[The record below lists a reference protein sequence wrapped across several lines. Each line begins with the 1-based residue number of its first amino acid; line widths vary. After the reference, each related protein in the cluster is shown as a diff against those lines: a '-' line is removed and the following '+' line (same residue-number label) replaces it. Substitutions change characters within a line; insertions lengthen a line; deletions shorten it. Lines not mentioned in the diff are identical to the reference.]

1 MRKNPRGR
9 CCVHGV
15 KLEDFGSY
23 QGSERV
29 VLSLQNLG
37 LYKIL
42 LRKVEEERGKG
53 RTELLV
59 RK

>member
-9 CCVHGV
+9 CCVHGIQ
-15 KLEDFGSY
+15 LEDFGSN

-37 LYKIL
+37 FYKIL
-42 LRKVEEERGKG
+42 LREVEERGKG